1 MPNISFDPIVLLRLM
16 QLADSALPI
25 GSTAHSYGL
34 ETLVVEQG
42 LTVDLLPTFL
52 EDYLQESGA
61 LDASFCCTSYSL
73 VSLVDRDE
81 FIVRWQTLNARAS
94 AMKVARESRAASATL
109 GRRFLQLV
117 GALEEEPLLRL
128 VLETQK
134 ASREDV
140 HYCIAFGLVGGIL
153 HVDEM
158 AIALVYLQQM
168 VTGLV
173 SACQRLLPLGQSRAS
188 ELLWR
193 LKPALIAAAERG
205 SVAAHNG
212 AEIACFTPSLD
223 LGSMRHPAL
232 STRLFIS

>member
-1 MPNISFDPIVLLRLM
+1 MPNISFEPTALLRLM

-25 GSTAHSYGL
+25 GSAAHSYGL
-34 ETLVVEQG
+34 ETLAVEQE
-42 LTVDLLPTFL
+42 LTVEWLQTFL
-52 EDYLQESGA
+52 EDYVQEVGA

-73 VSLVDRDE
+73 VALADRDE
-81 FIVRWQTLNARAS
+81 FVTRWLALNARAG
-94 AMKVARESRAASATL
+94 AMRVARESRTASATL
-109 GRRFLQLV
+109 GRRFLQLI

-128 VLETQK
+128 ALDTLK
-134 ASREDV
+134 AGREDV

-153 HVDEM
+153 HVD
-158 AIALVYLQQM
+158 ALATVLAYLQQM

-173 SACQRLLPLGQSRAS
+173 SACQRLLPLGQSRAG

-193 LKPALIAAAERG
+193 LKPSLIAAAERG
-205 SVAAHNG
+205 SSAAHNG

-232 STRLFIS
+232 GTRLFIS

>member
-1 MPNISFDPIVLLRLM
+1 MPNISLDPTALLRLM

-34 ETLVVEQG
+34 ETLAVEQE
-42 LTVDLLPTFL
+42 LTVERLQTFL
-52 EDYLQESGA
+52 EDYVQEAGT

-73 VSLVDRDE
+73 VALTDSYE
-81 FIVRWQTLNARAS
+81 FLELWLALNARAS

-117 GALEEEPLLRL
+117 GALQEEPLLRL
-128 VLETQK
+128 ILETLK
-134 ASREDV
+134 VGREDV

-153 HVDEM
+153 HVDEV
-158 AIALVYLQQM
+158 ATVLAYLQQM

-173 SACQRLLPLGQSRAS
+173 SACQRLLPLGQSRAA

-205 SVAAHNG
+205 SVAAHSG
-212 AEIACFTPSLD
+212 TEIASFTPLLD
-223 LGSMRHPAL
+223 QGSMRHPNL